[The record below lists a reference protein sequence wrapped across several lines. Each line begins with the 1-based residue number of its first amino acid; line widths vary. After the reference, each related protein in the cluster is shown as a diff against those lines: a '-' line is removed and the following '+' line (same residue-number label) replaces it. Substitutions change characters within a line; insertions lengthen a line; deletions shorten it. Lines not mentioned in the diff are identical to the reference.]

1 MVGIEPKRL
10 LRPVIRPKEVRVTP
24 PASNFN
30 GDDLA
35 AVMSLAST
43 SPQSACFSTSANYAR
58 NISSFCSGTPRNIAS
73 SHSGTMTVALSL
85 QQQQVY
91 LATNITSSSQS
102 YSEAEGATTMVS
114 NQPGLASGAAAA
126 SGTNHSRSDSSDL
139 SGNSA
144 TAGTD
149 LSTPTSSSCLNPS
162 ILSGSILIK
171 VAKPTKIKGVSL
183 SFVGVSKTI
192 WSHVSPQSL
201 MADEPTPHATNE
213 SVDELYIN
221 CHQWEFV
228 PIENVASMKKS
239 VANTDTSITVVGTEL
254 FGASNCLSKDDAF
267 VRSNSSLSTINSRGC
282 ETITDSNNVEV
293 PVFNNSRIIRRK
305 LPAVSNSLNK
315 DSYVL
320 PVGEYVYNFQLAID
334 SRVAESVAA
343 ANGEIEYNLVAK
355 VIRPS
360 AFAMNLNGKRSVQL
374 VRSPP
379 NDCEGSLNS
388 PVTISRIWD
397 DRLQYEISMPK
408 KYAPL
413 GSVWPVQIKLNPLDK
428 VSVHRVRVTLTESVD
443 YISSMDNTL
452 KTTDRTARIVLYERK
467 GKTVRVINDR
477 GEDKEKLVG
486 DILDDSPGTTVLD
499 ANLPLL
505 SSVNDFNPI
514 PHQYLS
520 TSSYDSEQ
528 VKTLRP
534 DCSSSKYIRVR
545 HRLAIGLRI
554 SKQGSEDSKRRHF
567 DVKIDTPI
575 ILLAKC
581 CSDENVTLP
590 LYDDMPPL
598 ASCSSDDNSGWSG
611 EEDSSPPPFVA
622 TGLEDAF
629 ADCMTPPPE
638 YSSLSHSR
646 TGYI

>member
-1 MVGIEPKRL
+1 
-10 LRPVIRPKEVRVTP
+10 
-24 PASNFN
+24 
-30 GDDLA
+30 
-35 AVMSLAST
+35 
-43 SPQSACFSTSANYAR
+43 
-58 NISSFCSGTPRNIAS
+58 
-73 SHSGTMTVALSL
+73 MTVALSL

-102 YSEAEGATTMVS
+102 YSEAEGATTMVENHS
-114 NQPGLASGAAAA
+114 APTAA
-126 SGTNHSRSDSSDL
+126 SGSNRARSDSSG
-139 SGNSA
+139 STANPA
-144 TAGTD
+144 TTD
-149 LSTPTSSSCLNPS
+149 DHTSPNTSSCLNPS
-162 ILSGSILIK
+162 MLSGSILLK
-171 VAKPTKIKGVSL
+171 VTKPTKIKGVSL
-183 SFVGVSKTI
+183 SFVGVSKTV
-192 WSHVSPQSL
+192 WSQVSPQSL
-201 MADEPTPHATNE
+201 MADEPTPHNANE

-228 PIENVASMKKS
+228 PIENVANMKKS
-239 VANTDTSITVVGTEL
+239 VANTDTSITVVGTEI
-254 FGASNCLSKDDAF
+254 FGASNSLSKDDAF
-267 VRSNSSLSTINSRGC
+267 VRSNSSLSTIYSRGC

-305 LPAVSNSLNK
+305 LPGVSSSLNK

-320 PVGEYVYNFQLAID
+320 PAGEYVYNFQLAID

-343 ANGEIEYNLVAK
+343 ANGDIEYSLVAK

-360 AFAMNLNGKRSVQL
+360 AFAMNLSGKRSVQL

-379 NDCEGSLNS
+379 NDCEGSMNS

-428 VSVHRVRVTLTESVD
+428 VAVHRVRVTLTESVD

-452 KTTDRTARIVLYERK
+452 KTTDRTARVVLYERK
-467 GKTVRVINDR
+467 GKTVKVINDR

-486 DILDDSPGTTVLD
+486 NILDDAPGTTSLN
-499 ANLPLL
+499 ANIPLL

-545 HRLAIGLRI
+545 HRLAIGLRV
-554 SKQGSEDSKRRHF
+554 SKQGSDDSKRRHF
-567 DVKIDTPI
+567 DVKVDTPI

-598 ASCSSDDNSGWSG
+598 ASCSSDENSAWSG
-611 EEDSSPPPFVA
+611 EEDCSPPPFVA
-622 TGLEDAF
+622 TGLDDSF
-629 ADCMTPPPE
+629 AGCMTPPPE
-638 YSSLSHSR
+638 YSSISDSR
-646 TGYI
+646 TGYV